1 MLLDEAESALESWM
15 STPRGAGVVTRAAR
29 MLVAPGRTWRAIA
42 AEPSDAT
49 GLFPRYVAPLA
60 AIPAVCGVAGPLQ
73 FGFNIAN
80 VGVVMSPLGLVL
92 GALAGYALTF
102 AALVVAA
109 ILFDLTAGA
118 FGGVRDRVRALEL
131 VSYAATASW
140 VAGIAE
146 LYPSLGLA
154 IGILAA
160 VYSLYALYLG
170 VTPMLEVPE
179 ERRLYAF
186 AVMLLIVVTV
196 WAVRGF
202 ATAWAAELGG
212 PLWATYSA
220 PR

>member
-1 MLLDEAESALESWM
+1 M
-15 STPRGAGVVTRAAR
+15 STPRGAGVLARAWR
-29 MLVAPGRTWRAIA
+29 MLVAPGRTWEAIA

-49 GLFPRYVAPLA
+49 GLFPGYVAPLA
-60 AIPAVCGVAGPLQ
+60 AIPALCGVAGPLE

-102 AALVVAA
+102 AVLVAA
-109 ILFDLTAGA
+109 ALLIDFTAGA
-118 FGGVRDRVRALEL
+118 FGGLRDRVRALEL
-131 VSYAATASW
+131 VSYAATAMW

-154 IGILAA
+154 VGILAA

-170 VTPMLEVPE
+170 VTPMLGVPD

-186 AVMLLIVVTV
+186 AVILLIVVALWT
-196 WAVRGF
+196 ARGF

-212 PLWATYSA
+212 PLSATYSA